1 MKRVQGFKGSRFK
14 VQGSKFKVQ
23 GSKFKVQGS
32 RVQVLITLFALCA
45 LLFAPSARAQE
56 KKSVAVLDFESPVEK
71 QYFDMGKSASDYLT
85 AQLAEIGAYRVIE
98 RSKLEKILKEH
109 ELGMMGVVDPDKV
122 KQMGK
127 FLSADYILMGN
138 ITFLGDSFS
147 INGRIVDVETGEI
160 IGAKS
165 SVFKDPTQL
174 RVAVKNLA
182 RALSD
187 LAKPKSGGPSGQ
199 SSAELFMGV
208 NSRDFY
214 DSAEALIREIAAIEV
229 YVVGSITEVN
239 TLNRKVKVASSMKTG
254 SREGLRLKVQKLG
267 FSGPEDVGTIFITQ
281 VGTGFLDASYLEG
294 DQVKFSIGD
303 QVTSKKYRFKVAV
316 GPIVDEVEDN
326 QDLTKKYH
334 DAVAENLAGSEFLDS
349 ADDDD
354 TQKDLSQL
362 RPGNRKSIL
371 AKLFKSGVDLVVEG
385 RFHGT
390 PGARRTDFNLWNAY
404 DGKIVK
410 KISFETRL

>member
-1 MKRVQGFKGSRFK
+1 MIKK
-14 VQGSKFKVQ
+14 VQGSK
-23 GSKFKVQGS
+23 GS
-32 RVQVLITLFALCA
+32 RVPALIIALVALGA
-45 LLFAPSARAQE
+45 LLFASSARAQE
-56 KKSVAVLDFESPVEK
+56 KKSIAVLDFESPVEK
-71 QYFDMGKSASDYLT
+71 QYFDMGKSTSDYLT

-98 RSKLEKILKEH
+98 RSRLEKILKEH
-109 ELGMMGVVDPDKV
+109 ELGMTGVVDPDKV

-127 FLSADYILMGN
+127 FLSADDILMGN

-165 SVFKDPTQL
+165 SIFKDPTQL

-187 LAKPKSGGPSGQ
+187 LAKPKSGGSSGQ

-254 SREGLRLKVQKLG
+254 AREGLRLKVQKLG

-303 QVTSKKYRFKVAV
+303 PVTSKKNRYKVAV

-362 RPGNRKSIL
+362 RPGNRKAIL
-371 AKLFKSGVDLVVEG
+371 DRLFKKGVDLVVEG

-390 PGARRTDFNLWNAY
+390 PGARRTDFNLWSAY

-410 KISFETRL
+410 KISFETKL

>member
-1 MKRVQGFKGSRFK
+1 MIKKVLGSKGSR
-14 VQGSKFKVQ
+14 VPA
-23 GSKFKVQGS
+23 
-32 RVQVLITLFALCA
+32 LIIALVALGA
-45 LLFAPSARAQE
+45 LLFASSARAQE
-56 KKSVAVLDFESPVEK
+56 KKSIAVLDFESPVEK
-71 QYFDMGKSASDYLT
+71 QYFDMGKSTSDYLT

-98 RSKLEKILKEH
+98 RSRLEKILKEH
-109 ELGMMGVVDPDKV
+109 ELGMTGVVDPDKV

-127 FLSADYILMGN
+127 FLSADDILMGN

-165 SVFKDPTQL
+165 SIFKDPTQL

-187 LAKPKSGGPSGQ
+187 LAKPKSGGSSGQ

-254 SREGLRLKVQKLG
+254 AREGLRLKVQKLG

-303 QVTSKKYRFKVAV
+303 PVTSKKNRYKVAV
-316 GPIVDEVEDN
+316 GPIVMDKVTGWSGALDSAELWRHGVRR
-326 QDLTKKYH
+326 
-334 DAVAENLAGSEFLDS
+334 DAFLSSEFL
-349 ADDDD
+349 
-354 TQKDLSQL
+354 
-362 RPGNRKSIL
+362 
-371 AKLFKSGVDLVVEG
+371 SGRRMTIDWEKRELVIE
-385 RFHGT
+385 
-390 PGARRTDFNLWNAY
+390 
-404 DGKIVK
+404 
-410 KISFETRL
+410 

>member
-1 MKRVQGFKGSRFK
+1 MIKK
-14 VQGSKFKVQ
+14 VQKRQWLGGWVA
-23 GSKFKVQGS
+23 GCLA
-32 RVQVLITLFALCA
+32 VLLVSFPAL
-45 LLFAPSARAQE
+45 AQE
-56 KKSVAVLDFESPVEK
+56 KKSIAVLDFESPVEK

-85 AQLAEIGAYRVIE
+85 AQLAEIGSYRVIE

-109 ELGMMGVVDPDKV
+109 ELGMLGVVDPDKV

-147 INGRIVDVETGEI
+147 INGRMVDVETGEI
-160 IGAKS
+160 VGAKS

-187 LAKPKSGGPSGQ
+187 LAKPKSGGQSGQ

-208 NSRDFY
+208 SSRDFY

-239 TLNRKVKVASSMKTG
+239 TLDRKVKVASSMKTG
-254 SREGLRLKVQKLG
+254 AREGLRLKVQKLG
-267 FSGPEDVGTIFITQ
+267 FSGPEDVGSIFITQ

-334 DAVAENLAGSEFLDS
+334 EAVAENLAGSEFLDS
-349 ADDDD
+349 ADEDDV
-354 TQKDLSQL
+354 QKDLSQL
-362 RPGNRKSIL
+362 RPGNRKAIL

-410 KISFETRL
+410 KISFETKL